1 MKRRKNDLEFYDKFK
16 QEKEI
21 NKKIEKVKE
30 KYNIS
35 DDQNVVIEER
45 TLFDKIFSKILIIIG
60 DFVKVVFFI
69 LVFLLASIGTTV
81 LLNSNLRNEF
91 INLFINNLN

>member
-1 MKRRKNDLEFYDKFK
+1 MKRRKNDLGFYDKFK

>member
-1 MKRRKNDLEFYDKFK
+1 MKRRKNDLGFYDKFK

-45 TLFDKIFSKILIIIG
+45 SLFDKIFSKILIIIG

-91 INLFINNLN
+91 INLFINNFN